1 MKFEDLEIGMK
12 VKVVSSIGFCGGNV
26 GKIGYIIR
34 LDPDSSYLN
43 VKVSFDSEDD
53 GVDWGNSSGL
63 ERAEYEPTNSLE
75 QQLLNSLIKSM
86 EEALNALNLEHL
98 DALSKAYQRIKSA
111 SNQTN

>member
-1 MKFEDLEIGMK
+1 MKFEDLKIGMK
-12 VKVVSSIGFCGGNV
+12 VKVVSSDCFHVGNV
-26 GKIGYIIR
+26 GKIGHIIR
-34 LDPDSSYLN
+34 LDPDSDFN
-43 VKVSFDSEDD
+43 AKVSFDSEGDET
-53 GVDWGNSSGL
+53 DWGNSSDL
-63 ERAEYEPTNSLE
+63 ELVEDKPINSLE